1 MSVRTLFAWQV
12 ADPEANCAPGRPGR
26 AIEERWTA
34 LLEIARFQR
43 RHCWKIGGVRT
54 AEMLEGRFPVRL
66 VQESLRALKQA
77 RRVKR
82 ARIASEMR
90 VTIHV
95 LAQDVLWSQD
105 ATHLGRAR
113 KSDLRGDRPQAT
125 DPTLD
130 HVTLRETENP
140 VAKSAPEE
148 LGVVASTLVPVHGEV
163 LREVASQQT
172 LKIAVGPPAHGRDV
186 IALLERAFQE
196 RLVLPLVWATDNGPQ
211 YSSEEVEA
219 WLAAHQVV
227 HLRSLPRTPQH
238 NAWSERGIRQLKE
251 HTGLGKG
258 VLLESTSDATVALQN
273 ARDRL
278 DGEILRE
285 SLGWLTPRQAGEI
298 LPHWYTRVCRGSF
311 YQSTCQAV
319 EIALAGIQGA
329 RARRRA
335 EREAILANMERFEL
349 IKRTRGGRPYHL
361 VKSELEA

>member
-1 MSVRTLFAWQV
+1 MSVRTLFDWQV

-26 AIEERWTA
+26 TVDERWDA
-34 LLEIARFQR
+34 LLQIARFQR

-54 AEMLEGRFPVRL
+54 AEMLEGKFSVRL
-66 VQESLRALKQA
+66 VQESLRALKRA
-77 RRVKR
+77 RRVKH
-82 ARIASEMR
+82 AHIAEEER
-90 VTIHV
+90 VTIEV
-95 LAQDVLWSQD
+95 LALDALWSQD
-105 ATHLGRAR
+105 ATHLGRTR
-113 KSDLRGDRPQAT
+113 KCELRADRPRAAN
-125 DPTLD
+125 PTQR
-130 HVTLRETENP
+130 HVSLREP
-140 VAKSAPEE
+140 GDLAAKSAPEE
-148 LGVVASTLVPVHGEV
+148 LGVISGLLVPVHGEV
-163 LREVASQQT
+163 LREVASHQT

-196 RLVLPLVWATDNGPQ
+196 RLVLPLVWATDNGSQ
-211 YSSEEVEA
+211 YSAEEVEA

-227 HLRSLPRTPQH
+227 HLKSLPRTPQH
-238 NAWSERGIRQLKE
+238 NAWSERGIRALKE

-258 VLLESTSDATVALQN
+258 VLLASFSDATVALQD

-278 DGEILRE
+278 DGELLRE

-298 LPHWYTRVCRGSF
+298 LPRWYTRVCRGSF

-319 EIALAGIQGA
+319 EIALAGIKGA